1 MKGHKWAYFGSLII
15 LMQVNNVRLLILLL
29 KDAFIVDVLKVISLI
44 LSTSYIFLCTNC
56 KRGKV
61 QHWVDFLQ
69 LRDIYLECLFV
80 Q

>member
-44 LSTSYIFLCTNC
+44 LSTSYIIFFMYKLQ
-56 KRGKV
+56 KRQSPTLGGFFAA
-61 QHWVDFLQ
+61 Q
-69 LRDIYLECLFV
+69 RYLS
-80 Q
+80 